1 MPKKGYLI
9 LENGDIYEGDSFSI
23 DREIAGE
30 VVFNTGMVG
39 YPEGFTDPSYYG
51 QILVATYPLIGN
63 YGVPPAGK
71 SARMPENFES
81 DRMQISGL
89 VVSRYE
95 ENKSH
100 YQAKEVLASWMK
112 REKVPGLSGIDTRS
126 LTKTLRTT
134 GVMKGLITFQKP
146 PDKFGGFSFKDI
158 NRENLVPF
166 VSCRKPEIYGNGRLR
181 VLFIDCGLKYNQIR
195 LMLNYDTTVIRVPWN
210 YNPYQEKK
218 PPDFDTVFISN
229 GPGDARTMPE
239 TVETVRQSL
248 AKKIPTFGICLGHQI
263 MALAAGGDIY
273 KLKYGHRSQNQP
285 VRDVVSGKCFITSQN
300 HGYSVVEKS
309 IPKDWQIWFTNLND
323 GTNEGIRH
331 KKLPFFCVQFHPEA
345 SPGPTD
351 TNWLFDYY
359 FRVVKKWL

>member
-1 MPKKGYLI
+1 MGEKGYLI
-9 LENGDIYEGDSFSI
+9 LENGQIYQGLSFGSI
-23 DREIAGE
+23 KEVKGE

-81 DRMQISGL
+81 DRMQIAGL

-158 NRENLVPF
+158 
-166 VSCRKPEIYGNGRLR
+166 
-181 VLFIDCGLKYNQIR
+181 
-195 LMLNYDTTVIRVPWN
+195 
-210 YNPYQEKK
+210 
-218 PPDFDTVFISN
+218 
-229 GPGDARTMPE
+229 
-239 TVETVRQSL
+239 
-248 AKKIPTFGICLGHQI
+248 
-263 MALAAGGDIY
+263 
-273 KLKYGHRSQNQP
+273 
-285 VRDVVSGKCFITSQN
+285 
-300 HGYSVVEKS
+300 
-309 IPKDWQIWFTNLND
+309 
-323 GTNEGIRH
+323 
-331 KKLPFFCVQFHPEA
+331 
-345 SPGPTD
+345 
-351 TNWLFDYY
+351 
-359 FRVVKKWL
+359 